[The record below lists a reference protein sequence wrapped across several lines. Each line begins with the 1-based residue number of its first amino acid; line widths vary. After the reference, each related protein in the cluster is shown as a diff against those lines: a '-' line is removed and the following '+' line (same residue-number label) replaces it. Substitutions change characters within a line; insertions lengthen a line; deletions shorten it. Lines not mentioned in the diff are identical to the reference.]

1 MENKKESLIEEN
13 SNQTGERSDSFIRR
27 TTFIPTPESEN
38 DQDIKLL
45 KEMGFDEGMVKKV
58 YLVLRPRN
66 LSEAIEMMSEQNGMY
81 QHDFIESRASSNM
94 EQCYICKKERRF
106 HRDYDRNRDSYLNI
120 LNKNKEIAL
129 VDKEQVAL
137 EEGEKGLCSICLED
151 TNEGNRLQCGHYCC
165 KECLFNYLK
174 TEIESAKVAKL
185 QCFIRD
191 CDYVLNEDLILSQL
205 RGNKILI
212 DKYKVFK
219 QRAEIF
225 LSKDKKFCPEPD
237 CNSYLQQSKDK
248 YVQCENGHKY
258 CYICLKKW
266 HGKSPCDEE
275 LDKDFQIWKKDKV
288 VKQCPRCKIYTE
300 KNEGCNHMTCTE
312 CKYQWCWLCEGEYQE
327 GHFRRGTCNGL
338 QFAKINFLSEKDKVP
353 ENRINYDDLNHY
365 DAHYRRVSGVVEY
378 HYNDAGRK
386 KGCCI
391 CNSNIGDKLWFI
403 SHNGPFNLY
412 YGNRVIMYIINLLC
426 VLFFMVPVILLTGIQ
441 ELGPRNNIL
450 RKKRMLLFVYL
461 YAFCMFV
468 SYQFLMSCL
477 VIPVF
482 ILTLPIP
489 SMNLLIV
496 IWKKM
501 EDEYGF
507 DYY

>member
-248 YVQCENGHKY
+248 YVQCENGHRY

-365 DAHYRRVSGVVEY
+365 DAHYRRVS
-378 HYNDAGRK
+378 
-386 KGCCI
+386 
-391 CNSNIGDKLWFI
+391 
-403 SHNGPFNLY
+403 
-412 YGNRVIMYIINLLC
+412 
-426 VLFFMVPVILLTGIQ
+426 
-441 ELGPRNNIL
+441 
-450 RKKRMLLFVYL
+450 
-461 YAFCMFV
+461 
-468 SYQFLMSCL
+468 
-477 VIPVF
+477 
-482 ILTLPIP
+482 
-489 SMNLLIV
+489 
-496 IWKKM
+496 
-501 EDEYGF
+501 
-507 DYY
+507 